1 MPWTEHAAADGR
13 KYWACKETG
22 KSIWEKPDE
31 LKTPAELALGDWR
44 EYSAPNGRAYY
55 VHRVTKETVWTR
67 PAPTAGAAA
76 VAPPPPPPTAPP
88 PPLQPAATPLR
99 AMPPPPLGPPPPLQ
113 PHPQQQPP
121 PAAAGALPPFAPCV
135 LALAPLPT
143 PPSAP
148 PPAPFV
154 PPPAALWPQPLQ
166 PQLPPRP
173 PPAPQAAPMVEPP
186 AEQTGATPAL
196 GAAERARALFAG
208 LLRESGVT
216 LGESW
221 EAALRRIV
229 HDGRYGLLPTVAERR
244 IAFDAFQQT
253 LRAEADEAQ
262 RACDRATR
270 RAFAELLDEHA
281 ELLAARTPFSD
292 ARAAL
297 CDDGRW
303 EAAAA
308 LFARTAAQRVRERA
322 AGAEGGGD
330 DGRDGA
336 LQREAHELGRRWL
349 CDEYEEWQHTRDAAE
364 REQRRAARAA
374 RAGALRAALD
384 ALTADGR
391 ISVTSAWRDA
401 QPLLRALADDAAAAP
416 DEPRAGSSVP
426 ELCAAGLRLG
436 KLEQLALWEEHKAA
450 LEATTD
456 EEYAR
461 AREEQRRAGRAAREH
476 FRQLLRQMASRGDF
490 AAGVCRWD
498 QALPL
503 VEATAEYA
511 ALAAQ
516 PAGSTPQELW
526 SDFAEDELRVD
537 PLARAPRASGGGL
550 SRGRAEDGGDTALP
564 LRGSSRER
572 GSTVAPSAAR
582 PSKVAR
588 Q

>member
-1 MPWTEHAAADGR
+1 
-13 KYWACKETG
+13 
-22 KSIWEKPDE
+22 
-31 LKTPAELALGDWR
+31 
-44 EYSAPNGRAYY
+44 
-55 VHRVTKETVWTR
+55 
-67 PAPTAGAAA
+67 
-76 VAPPPPPPTAPP
+76 
-88 PPLQPAATPLR
+88 
-99 AMPPPPLGPPPPLQ
+99 
-113 PHPQQQPP
+113 
-121 PAAAGALPPFAPCV
+121 
-135 LALAPLPT
+135 
-143 PPSAP
+143 
-148 PPAPFV
+148 
-154 PPPAALWPQPLQ
+154 
-166 PQLPPRP
+166 
-173 PPAPQAAPMVEPP
+173 MVEPP

-436 KLEQLALWEEHKAA
+436 KLEQLALWEEHKA
-450 LEATTD
+450 
-456 EEYAR
+456 
-461 AREEQRRAGRAAREH
+461 
-476 FRQLLRQMASRGDF
+476 
-490 AAGVCRWD
+490 V
-498 QALPL
+498 
-503 VEATAEYA
+503 
-511 ALAAQ
+511 
-516 PAGSTPQELW
+516 
-526 SDFAEDELRVD
+526 
-537 PLARAPRASGGGL
+537 
-550 SRGRAEDGGDTALP
+550 
-564 LRGSSRER
+564 
-572 GSTVAPSAAR
+572 SAAR
-582 PSKVAR
+582 PVRAPPRAAPLVRGIAHRRPTPAAYLPRCAVRRAGAR
-588 Q
+588 GDDGRGVRPREGRAEARGAGGARALSSAAPPDGQQVRARRTPCAARRSLHAARRASRA